1 MVSSTRRARQ
11 DESPRWTALGTLGAA
26 SGILVGLNALYMAL
40 VVIGNIS
47 DFDVNRQFVHHVL
60 AMDTTNFSQ
69 PQGTGLDPAI
79 MWRALTSTSLQ
90 TTVYV
95 GVIIWELATAAVLI
109 GALLS
114 WIFARATC
122 KSKARSLSTIG
133 LLMMVL
139 LFFGGFIDIGGEWFQ
154 MWRSTVNNGLD
165 PAFRNVVLAIATLLL
180 IHLPLSTST
189 TGDPRT

>member
-1 MVSSTRRARQ
+1 MGSSTRRARQ
-11 DESPRWTALGTLGAA
+11 DEFPRWRTLGTLAVTSA
-26 SGILVGLNALYMAL
+26 ILVGLNALYMAL

-47 DFDVNRQFVHHVL
+47 DFDVNLQFVHHVL

-79 MWRALTSTSLQ
+79 VWRALTSTSLQ

-114 WIFARATC
+114 WIFECETC
-122 KSKARSLSTIG
+122 KSKARSLSTVG

-139 LFFGGFIDIGGEWFQ
+139 LFFGGFMDIGVEWFQ

-180 IHLPLSTST
+180 IPLPLSTST